1 MDGYLK
7 GEMGKL
13 QNVIDFIKKK
23 PLVVFFTVL
32 LVISLIIYFSTSN
45 FKTTLSTPFNEFSSS
60 QPKEFTPLNQD
71 DTGGIHLEPP
81 VVPEEIGLAMKYPQ
95 GTGVSMSKSDS
106 NSFEPGNPG
115 PLLTDYTTP
124 ESYGESSLTDPMGM
138 YGAGQ
143 GAHILKLKDTGN
155 QMAYKPVDESISKTY
170 SQAYSP
176 GEVQDG
182 SVLIN
187 GAQSVNY
194 TDNFNPE
201 NNLGLQASPGQS
213 SNLPNCETTYPRVV
227 KYGDYCIT
235 EGDIPYG
242 QTVNGKV
249 NPRLVSRWESFT
261 GDYSRENALA
271 PIDGVL
277 YPNLGVVTA

>member
-1 MDGYLK
+1 MDK
-7 GEMGKL
+7 FVNFVK
-13 QNVIDFIKKK
+13 QNRNTFLIATVV
-23 PLVVFFTVL
+23 LVA
-32 LVISLIIYFSTSN
+32 LIVMKSVSS
-45 FKTTLSTPFNEFSSS
+45 FKTTLVTPFEQLDDS
-60 QPKEFTPLNQD
+60 QPKNFTPLNED

-95 GTGVSMSKSDS
+95 GTGVSMSKGDS

-124 ESYGESSLTDPMGM
+124 ESYGESSLTGTN
-138 YGAGQ
+138 GAGQ
-143 GAHILKLKDTGN
+143 GARILKLKNTGN
-155 QMAYKPVDESISKTY
+155 QMAYKPVDEIMDQPY
-170 SQAYSP
+170 AQAYSS
-176 GEVQDG
+176 GEVNVSD

-187 GAQSVNY
+187 GSKPVNY

-201 NNLGLQASPGQS
+201 DNLTLQASPGQS
-213 SNLPNCETTYPRVV
+213 SDLPNCETTYPHVL
-227 KYGDYCIT
+227 KYGNYCIT

-261 GDYSRENALA
+261 GDYSRENALS